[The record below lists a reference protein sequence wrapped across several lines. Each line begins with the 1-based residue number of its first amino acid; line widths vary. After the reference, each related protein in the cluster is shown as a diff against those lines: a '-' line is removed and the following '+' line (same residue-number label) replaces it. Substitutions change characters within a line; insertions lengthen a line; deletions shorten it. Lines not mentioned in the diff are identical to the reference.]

1 MHFGENVNLCL
12 FKKAPQDPFNLTLYT
27 VYKIYFHL
35 SDTNQTIF
43 HNQWVYQRET
53 SSQSATSSTC
63 PYDGHL
69 SDLASMRSNQSQMVL
84 TELMGAK
91 ANQSVGLALRRVLFT
106 GLYVTVNKATP
117 THTHYKPTCQTNITV
132 TYMMLAIFPTQ
143 HCNQNAKSPPN
154 PSHTHHQSPRILHL
168 VIRAKICLINERTKK
183 KNHGK
188 KKGRTRKQT
197 KKDKQRKKRLNE

>member
-1 MHFGENVNLCL
+1 
-12 FKKAPQDPFNLTLYT
+12 
-27 VYKIYFHL
+27 
-35 SDTNQTIF
+35 
-43 HNQWVYQRET
+43 
-53 SSQSATSSTC
+53 
-63 PYDGHL
+63 
-69 SDLASMRSNQSQMVL
+69 MVL

-154 PSHTHHQSPRILHL
+154 PSHTHHQSPRIRHL

-183 KNHGK
+183 KKIMEK
-188 KKGRTRKQT
+188 KKEEPGNKPRKT
-197 KKDKQRKKRLNE
+197 NKEKKD

>member
-1 MHFGENVNLCL
+1 
-12 FKKAPQDPFNLTLYT
+12 
-27 VYKIYFHL
+27 
-35 SDTNQTIF
+35 
-43 HNQWVYQRET
+43 
-53 SSQSATSSTC
+53 
-63 PYDGHL
+63 
-69 SDLASMRSNQSQMVL
+69 MRSNQSQMVL

-154 PSHTHHQSPRILHL
+154 PSHTHHQSPRIRHL

-183 KNHGK
+183 KKSWK
-188 KKGRTRKQT
+188 KKRKNQETNQERQT
-197 KKDKQRKKRLNE
+197 KKKKTKWVRDTVQQDVCRVHQVMSLENINHIKIWHLYDI